1 MRAVRMVESGKPLI
15 EEDVEVPR
23 VGPHDVEVRIEAAG
37 ICRSDV
43 HYRAGTRP
51 VPSFPLTPGHEVA
64 GTVSATGS
72 HVKRLELGDRV
83 AIHYL
88 ISCGVCEPCL
98 GGREQFCEPGLM
110 IGLDRDGGYAEAI
123 TVPERNAFSIPD
135 AIPVE
140 VAAIMM
146 CSSATSLHALRRGR
160 MKPGDTVAVIGVGGL
175 GISAI
180 KIAFALGASEVFAV
194 DTNPEKLKIARG
206 LGATPVPVHKV
217 RTIGADVALELVG
230 LPETMRGAV
239 DALGVRGR
247 AVAVGLTHEPFPLH
261 SFDDLVL
268 REAEVIGAADHL
280 ASDIE
285 ELIEMVGTGVIDL
298 SDVVTATVPLEAGAI
313 NDALDRL
320 ETFDGGLR
328 TVIKPQEAV
337 PVPTS
342 H

>member
-1 MRAVRMVESGKPLI
+1 MRAVRLVEPGKPLI
-15 EEDVEVPR
+15 DADVEVPR
-23 VGPHDVEVRIEAAG
+23 VGPHDVELRVEAAG
-37 ICRSDV
+37 ICHSDV

-51 VPSFPLTPGHEVA
+51 VPGLPLTPGHEVA
-64 GTVSATGS
+64 GTVSAIGS
-72 HVKRLELGDRV
+72 HVKRIRPGDRV

-88 ISCGVCEPCL
+88 ISCGVCERCL
-98 GGREQFCEPGLM
+98 EGLEQFCGPGLM

-123 TVPERNAFSIPD
+123 TVPERNAFPIP
-135 AIPVE
+135 ASIPVE

-160 MKPGDTVAVIGVGGL
+160 MEPGESVAVIGVGGL

-194 DTNPEKLKIARG
+194 DTNPEKLKIAQD

-217 RTIGADVALELVG
+217 KTIGADVALELVG

-247 AVAVGLTHEPFPLH
+247 AVAVGITHEPFPLG

-268 REAEVIGAADHL
+268 REAEVIGAGDHL
-280 ASDIE
+280 SSEID
-285 ELIEMVGTGVIDL
+285 ELIEMVDSGAIDL
-298 SDVVTATVPLEAGAI
+298 SEVVTATVPLEATAI
-313 NDALDRL
+313 NQTLDRL
-320 ETFDGGLR
+320 QAFEAGLR
-328 TVIKPQEAV
+328 TVIKP
-337 PVPTS
+337 
-342 H
+342 